1 MTSTK
6 AFHRILIVLSLLFA
20 TGCVTERGVQR
31 VIADYN
37 VAVIAPYA
45 LDDPSAAIK
54 DDSWKQTVKK
64 LDILIQQYDGTGQE
78 ALVAQ
83 LKVRQAMLLTINQQD
98 ALASHRWETI
108 NRSDLRTER
117 DRALLDAHPALV
129 WAYVTLPLDD
139 KVTLSKADEYVA
151 TLDDAI
157 SHVSNRNLLDY
168 LHYVRAQI
176 QIRAVNGLDED
187 KEKEEA
193 VRRLKESLAKFVDA
207 FTKDQQ
213 DWVKVAQPS
222 GGAIEKDLS
231 DFRERIWLRDMIRKY
246 REEGV
251 KYEIAWSPTWV
262 KDVPMK

>member
-1 MTSTK
+1 MTSLE
-6 AFHRILIVLSLLFA
+6 AFRRLLILFSLFLA
-20 TGCVTERGVQR
+20 TGCVTERAVQR

-45 LDDPSAAIK
+45 LDDPSAAIE

-64 LDILIQQYDGTGQE
+64 LDVLIQQYEGTGQE

-98 ALASHRWETI
+98 ALATHRWETI
-108 NRSDLRTER
+108 NRSDLRNER
-117 DRALLDAHPALV
+117 DRALYDAYPALV
-129 WAYVTLPLDD
+129 WAYVTLPSDH
-139 KVTLSKADEYVA
+139 KVTLATANEHVG
-151 TLDDAI
+151 TLDGAI
-157 SHVSNRNLLDY
+157 SHVSNRNILAY

-176 QIRAVNGLDED
+176 QLRSVNGLDED
-187 KEKEEA
+187 KEEKEA
-193 VRRLKESLAKFVDA
+193 ARRLKESLAKFVGA
-207 FTKDQQ
+207 FTRDQQ

-246 REEGV
+246 REEGE
-251 KYEIAWSPTWV
+251 KYNIALEPSWV
-262 KDVPMK
+262 EDVPIN